1 MIDSL
6 RQRPD
11 WIGRLLIMQTKEKYL
26 PKIFVNSNVIGWMHE
41 QDYSKLSSISKMY
54 VYRGISASKLS

>member
-26 PKIFVNSNVIGWMHE
+26 PKIFVNFNVIGWMHE

-54 VYRGISASKLS
+54 VYRGMSASKLS